1 MICDWTIFA
10 FPLNFLLALIWTC
23 GWIWLWKKRR
33 SCLVMR
39 FMHSPKATLSS
50 LLLMLG
56 SCIWIGFTGN
66 RDFTQSIFFIII
78 LLYIQTVLLLVILR
92 GWRTARGN
100 IRWRFILLHAGLLL
114 ALGSGFWGAPDS
126 SQMRVRLMS
135 DQTTR
140 EAYFIDGTRGVLSYE
155 LTLKEF
161 EAEYSPNHKPVHY
174 EAVITVDNK
183 EPVKITVNHPYN
195 VRAGENIY
203 LTEVSEYGCVF
214 QIVREPWRVFALVGI
229 LMLIAGAFMLF
240 IKGPRR

>member
-1 MICDWTIFA
+1 MLSPSATISS
-10 FPLNFLLALIWTC
+10 I
-23 GWIWLWKKRR
+23 
-33 SCLVMR
+33 
-39 FMHSPKATLSS
+39 S
-50 LLLMLG
+50 LLLG
-56 SCIWIGFTGN
+56 ACIWIGFTGD

-78 LLYIQTVLLLVILR
+78 LLYLQTVLLLVILR
-92 GWRTARGN
+92 GWRTAAGC

-114 ALGSGFWGAPDS
+114 ALGAGFWGAPDS
-126 SQMRVRLMS
+126 SEMRVGLMR
-135 DQTTR
+135 DQNTR

-161 EAEYSPNHKPVHY
+161 DATYSPNHKPVHY
-174 EAVITVDNK
+174 EAVIAVDNK

-195 VRAGENIY
+195 VRPGENIY
-203 LTEVSEYGCVF
+203 LTEVSEYGCIF